1 MSETVDPE
9 LTRLLILELRRH
21 LPALENEPPNLEACR
36 RTLHALKGSAGLA
49 GEGELAASLQRLERR
64 VREGELPAIIEAS
77 HLVSRAVERLSTGRR
92 FAGSAWPEPP
102 SDLRPSPLDPLVRT
116 QYIEEIS
123 DRLRAIDAALAFAGD
138 PVDAAMAAFRHVHTM
153 KGAASAV
160 GDEPMSWFCHGLEER
175 LKSASVRE
183 TAVAALQELGSFRGV
198 LGALLDDPETALR
211 TLRGM
216 PPKPRHS
223 TLPAPRALQRP
234 PAPEEEPRAIAV
246 DDGTIRVEAQ
256 SIDRLLDRFVV
267 IGLARERIS
276 GQVERSRG
284 RATTL
289 RRMRADLS
297 DALRLIGPPRPWG
310 APAAA
315 LKRIDAAIS
324 TLTNVSDEI
333 ERAVSDMRGG
343 DLVLKDGVIDARA
356 ELSAMR
362 QTPVGQMFA
371 RIASAVEA
379 EARRSNR
386 EVVVRVEGADETI
399 DRRLA
404 EMLLEPCLQIARNSV
419 AHGIEPPG
427 VRMDMGKPAAGT
439 ITLSARKGGSR
450 LTLTISD
457 DGQGVDVAAVRKRAV
472 DAGAVAPALADAA
485 DDNTLLAL
493 LFLPGFSTRET
504 SDLLAGRGIG
514 LDIALGSIQRL
525 RGALRLSSRHGVG
538 FAARVEIP
546 IETGLASVLW
556 IGAGGDE
563 YAVPA
568 ANARAVRKAGAADGP
583 RVPHLSACLEAR
595 ANDHAPLA
603 LEIGLYDDPPYAV
616 GIDVV
621 GRTEKVFIRPLTPL
635 LSTMG
640 PYAGAVVRED
650 GSLRLAVDV
659 YALAPRARALGA
671 VPEAHSS
678 VFPLRDEIE
687 G

>member
-1 MSETVDPE
+1 MSEVVDPE

-21 LPALENEPPNLEACR
+21 LPALEKRPPNLEVCR

-49 GEGELAASLQRLERR
+49 GESELAASLQRLERR
-64 VREGELPAIIEAS
+64 VREGEITAIVEAS

-92 FAGSAWPEPP
+92 FSGSAWPEPP
-102 SDLRPSPLDPLVRT
+102 SDLRPSVLDPLVRT
-116 QYIEEIS
+116 QYTEEIS
-123 DRLRAIDAALAFAGD
+123 DRLREIDAALAFAGD
-138 PVDAAMAAFRHVHTM
+138 PVDAAMAAYRHVHTM

-160 GDEPMSWFCHGLEER
+160 GDEPMSWFCHGLEEH
-175 LKSASVRE
+175 LKRATMRD
-183 TAVAALQELGSFRGV
+183 TAVAALQELGSFRAV
-198 LGALLDDPETALR
+198 LGALLDDPEAALR
-211 TLRGM
+211 TLRGL
-216 PPKPRHS
+216 PATSRRS
-223 TLPAPRALQRP
+223 TVPAPRASQR
-234 PAPEEEPRAIAV
+234 PEEEPRAIAV

-276 GQVERSRG
+276 GQLERSRG
-284 RATTL
+284 RVQRL

-297 DALRLIGPPRPWG
+297 EALRLIGPPRPWG

-315 LKRIDAAIS
+315 LKRIDTAIS
-324 TLTNVSDEI
+324 TLTDVSDES
-333 ERAVSDMRGG
+333 ERSLGDMRGG
-343 DLVLKDGVIDARA
+343 DLVLKDSVSDARS

-379 EARRSNR
+379 EARRSRR
-386 EVVVRVEGADETI
+386 EVVVRIEGADETI

-404 EMLLEPCLQIARNSV
+404 EMLLEPCLQMARNSV
-419 AHGIEPPG
+419 AHGIEPPN
-427 VRMDMGKPAAGT
+427 VRLKLGKPSAGT

-472 DAGAVAPALADAA
+472 DVGAVAPALADAA

-525 RGALRLSSRHGVG
+525 RGALRLSSRHGEG
-538 FAARVEIP
+538 FAARVEVP
-546 IETGLASVLW
+546 IETGLVSVLW
-556 IGAGGDE
+556 VSAGGDE

-568 ANARAVRKAGAADGP
+568 ANARAVRKTEAADP

-595 ANDHAPLA
+595 TNDHAPLA
-603 LEIGLYDDPPYAV
+603 LDIGLYDDPPYAV
-616 GIDVV
+616 GIDAV
-621 GRTEKVFIRPLTPL
+621 GRSEKVLVRPLTPL
-635 LSTMG
+635 LATMG
-640 PYAGAVVRED
+640 PYAGAIVRED
-650 GSLRLAVDV
+650 GSLRLAIDV

-671 VPEAHSS
+671 VPEARTS
-678 VFPLRDEIE
+678 VFPLRDEL
-687 G
+687 